1 MPKHEIR
8 KEEKMKISEITER
21 AESEKQQQFFGIVN
35 AMQKGEMPK
44 DGEAGKVAKD
54 MSKKDVK
61 KFAKTKHKGLPKKVG
76 ENASAEEED
85 KFHRKL
91 DKLVHKTF
99 GHSSDE
105 KEVEEAYTQGAAPG
119 AQLKGK
125 EKAPKAKAGRT
136 DHPHGGRLVGET
148 TSAGAVAA
156 VATPIGAMHKRNQD
170 EVDETTSA
178 SSVSVGAP
186 KGKPR
191 NNTGKNALDSKANLL
206 GEKSRKVRRTKR

>member
-8 KEEKMKISEITER
+8 KEEKMKISEIMEVGNPY
-21 AESEKQQQFFGIVN
+21 AVGMAQ
-35 AMQKGEMPK
+35 AMKSTGDTPPLKKSTIKKAHEI
-44 DGEAGKVAKD
+44 AKAID
-54 MSKKDVK
+54 
-61 KFAKTKHKGLPKKVG
+61 

-85 KFHRKL
+85 EFHRKL

-105 KEVEEAYTQGAAPG
+105 VEEAYTQSAAPG
-119 AQLKGK
+119 AQLKGN

-156 VATPIGAMHKRNQD
+156 VATPIGTIRKRNQD

-178 SSVSVGAP
+178 SGVSVGAP

-191 NNTGKNALDSKANLL
+191 NNTGKNALNSKDNLL

>member
-1 MPKHEIR
+1 M
-8 KEEKMKISEITER
+8 EKAKSK
-21 AESEKQQQFFGIVN
+21 AQQRFMGMVHAAQTG
-35 AMQKGEMPK
+35 K
-44 DGEAGKVAKD
+44 DPASPEVAKVAASIK
-54 MSKKDVK
+54 KKD
-61 KFAKTKHKGLPKKVG
+61 AEDYASTKHKGLPKKVG

-156 VATPIGAMHKRNQD
+156 VATPIGAIRKRNQD

-178 SSVSVGAP
+178 SGVSVGAP

-191 NNTGKNALDSKANLL
+191 NNTGKNALDSKGNLL

>member
-1 MPKHEIR
+1 
-8 KEEKMKISEITER
+8 MKISEIMEVGNPY
-21 AESEKQQQFFGIVN
+21 AVGMAQ
-35 AMQKGEMPK
+35 AMKSTGDTPPLKKSTIKKAHEI
-44 DGEAGKVAKD
+44 AKAID
-54 MSKKDVK
+54 
-61 KFAKTKHKGLPKKVG
+61 

-85 KFHRKL
+85 EFHRKL

-105 KEVEEAYTQGAAPG
+105 VEEAYTQSAAPG

-156 VATPIGAMHKRNQD
+156 VATPIGKIRKRNQD

-178 SSVSVGAP
+178 SSVSVGTP
-186 KGKPR
+186 NGKPR
-191 NNTGKNALDSKANLL
+191 NNTGKNALNSKDNLL
-206 GEKSRKVRRTKR
+206 GEKSRTKR

>member
-1 MPKHEIR
+1 
-8 KEEKMKISEITER
+8 MKISEITEIAR
-21 AESEKQQQFFGIVN
+21 SVKQQQFFGVVN

-105 KEVEEAYTQGAAPG
+105 VEEAYTQSAAPG

-178 SSVSVGAP
+178 SGVSVGAP

-191 NNTGKNALDSKANLL
+191 NNTGKNALDSKGNLL

>member
-1 MPKHEIR
+1 MKILDIVERKMTKKEKSKEERLKTKYDDSDMKASMKRQYGDDWEKVYYATIR
-8 KEEKMKISEITER
+8 KKSM
-21 AESEKQQQFFGIVN
+21 
-35 AMQKGEMPK
+35 
-44 DGEAGKVAKD
+44 D
-54 MSKKDVK
+54 
-61 KFAKTKHKGLPKKVG
+61 

-85 KFHRKL
+85 EFHRKL

-105 KEVEEAYTQGAAPG
+105 VEEAYTQSAAPG
-119 AQLKGK
+119 AQLKGN

-156 VATPIGAMHKRNQD
+156 VATPIGAIRKRNQD

-178 SSVSVGAP
+178 SGVSVGAP

-191 NNTGKNALDSKANLL
+191 NNTGKNALNSKDNLL

>member
-1 MPKHEIR
+1 MTKSEKSKEKRLKDKYDDSDMKRSMKRQYGKDWETVYYATIR
-8 KEEKMKISEITER
+8 KKSM
-21 AESEKQQQFFGIVN
+21 
-35 AMQKGEMPK
+35 
-44 DGEAGKVAKD
+44 D
-54 MSKKDVK
+54 
-61 KFAKTKHKGLPKKVG
+61 
-76 ENASAEEED
+76 ENASAKEED
-85 KFHRKL
+85 EFHRKL

-105 KEVEEAYTQGAAPG
+105 VEEAYTQSAAPG
-119 AQLKGK
+119 AQLKGN

-156 VATPIGAMHKRNQD
+156 VATPIGAIRKRNQD

-178 SSVSVGAP
+178 SGVSVGVP

-206 GEKSRKVRRTKR
+206 GEKSRRVRRTKR

>member
-1 MPKHEIR
+1 VVPKHEIR
-8 KEEKMKISEITER
+8 KEEKMKISEIMEVGNPY
-21 AESEKQQQFFGIVN
+21 AVGMAQ
-35 AMQKGEMPK
+35 AMKSTGDTPPLKKSTIKKAHEI
-44 DGEAGKVAKD
+44 AKAID
-54 MSKKDVK
+54 
-61 KFAKTKHKGLPKKVG
+61 
-76 ENASAEEED
+76 ENASDEEED
-85 KFHRKL
+85 EFHRKL
-91 DKLVHKTF
+91 DQLVHKTF

-105 KEVEEAYTQGAAPG
+105 VEEAYTQSAAPG
-119 AQLKGK
+119 AQLKGN

-156 VATPIGAMHKRNQD
+156 VATPIGTIRKRNQD

-178 SSVSVGAP
+178 SGVSVGAP

-191 NNTGKNALDSKANLL
+191 NNTGKNALNSKDNLL

>member
-1 MPKHEIR
+1 VVPKHEIR
-8 KEEKMKISEITER
+8 KEEKMKISEIMEVGNPY
-21 AESEKQQQFFGIVN
+21 AVGMAQ
-35 AMQKGEMPK
+35 AMKSTGDTPPLKKSTIKKAHEI
-44 DGEAGKVAKD
+44 AKAID
-54 MSKKDVK
+54 
-61 KFAKTKHKGLPKKVG
+61 

-85 KFHRKL
+85 EFHRKL

-105 KEVEEAYTQGAAPG
+105 VEEAYTQSAAPG
-119 AQLKGK
+119 AQLKGN

-156 VATPIGAMHKRNQD
+156 VATPIGTIRKRNQD

-178 SSVSVGAP
+178 SGVSVGAP

-191 NNTGKNALDSKANLL
+191 NNTGKNALNSKDNLL

>member
-1 MPKHEIR
+1 MKILDIVERKMTKKEKSKEERLKTKYDDSDMKASMKRQYGDDWEKVYYATIR
-8 KEEKMKISEITER
+8 KKSM
-21 AESEKQQQFFGIVN
+21 
-35 AMQKGEMPK
+35 
-44 DGEAGKVAKD
+44 D
-54 MSKKDVK
+54 
-61 KFAKTKHKGLPKKVG
+61 

-85 KFHRKL
+85 EFHRKL

-105 KEVEEAYTQGAAPG
+105 VEEAYTQSAAPG
-119 AQLKGK
+119 AQLKGN

-156 VATPIGAMHKRNQD
+156 VATPIGTIRKRNQD

-178 SSVSVGAP
+178 SGVSVGAP

-191 NNTGKNALDSKANLL
+191 NNTGKNALNSKDNLL

>member
-1 MPKHEIR
+1 VPKHEIR
-8 KEEKMKISEITER
+8 KEEKMKISEIMEVGNPY
-21 AESEKQQQFFGIVN
+21 AVGMAQ
-35 AMQKGEMPK
+35 AMKSTGDTPPLKKSTIKKAHEI
-44 DGEAGKVAKD
+44 AKAID
-54 MSKKDVK
+54 
-61 KFAKTKHKGLPKKVG
+61 

-85 KFHRKL
+85 EFHRKL

-105 KEVEEAYTQGAAPG
+105 VEEAYTQSAAPG
-119 AQLKGK
+119 AQLKGN

-156 VATPIGAMHKRNQD
+156 VATPIGTIRKRNQD

-178 SSVSVGAP
+178 SGVSVGAP

-191 NNTGKNALDSKANLL
+191 NNTGKNALNSKDNLL

>member
-1 MPKHEIR
+1 
-8 KEEKMKISEITER
+8 MKILDIVER
-21 AESEKQQQFFGIVN
+21 KMTKKEKSKEKRLKKKYDDSDMKASMKKQYG
-35 AMQKGEMPK
+35 K
-44 DGEAGKVAKD
+44 DGENVYYATIRQQS
-54 MSKKDVK
+54 M
-61 KFAKTKHKGLPKKVG
+61 G

-85 KFHRKL
+85 EFHRKL

-105 KEVEEAYTQGAAPG
+105 VEEAYTQSAAPG
-119 AQLKGK
+119 AQLKGN

-156 VATPIGAMHKRNQD
+156 VATPIGTIRKRNQD

-178 SSVSVGAP
+178 SGVSVGAP

-191 NNTGKNALDSKANLL
+191 NNTGKNALNSKDNLL

>member
-1 MPKHEIR
+1 MKILDIVERKMTKKEKSKEERLKTKYDDSGMKASMKKQYGDNWEKVYYATIR
-8 KEEKMKISEITER
+8 KKSM
-21 AESEKQQQFFGIVN
+21 
-35 AMQKGEMPK
+35 
-44 DGEAGKVAKD
+44 D
-54 MSKKDVK
+54 
-61 KFAKTKHKGLPKKVG
+61 
-76 ENASAEEED
+76 ENASAKEED
-85 KFHRKL
+85 EFHRKL

-105 KEVEEAYTQGAAPG
+105 VEEAYTQSAAPG
-119 AQLKGK
+119 AQLKGN

>member
-8 KEEKMKISEITER
+8 KEEKMKISEIMEVGNPY
-21 AESEKQQQFFGIVN
+21 AVGMAQ
-35 AMQKGEMPK
+35 AMKSTGDTPPLKKSTIKKAHEI
-44 DGEAGKVAKD
+44 AKAID
-54 MSKKDVK
+54 
-61 KFAKTKHKGLPKKVG
+61 

-85 KFHRKL
+85 EFHRKL
-91 DKLVHKTF
+91 DNLVHKTF

-105 KEVEEAYTQGAAPG
+105 VEEAYTQSAAPG
-119 AQLKGK
+119 AQLKGN

-156 VATPIGAMHKRNQD
+156 VATPIGTIRKRNQD

-178 SSVSVGAP
+178 SGVSVGAP

-191 NNTGKNALDSKANLL
+191 NNTGKNALNSKDNLL

>member
-1 MPKHEIR
+1 MKILDIVERKMTKKEKSKEERLKTKYDDSDMKASMKRQYGDDWEKVYYATIR
-8 KEEKMKISEITER
+8 KKSM
-21 AESEKQQQFFGIVN
+21 
-35 AMQKGEMPK
+35 
-44 DGEAGKVAKD
+44 D
-54 MSKKDVK
+54 
-61 KFAKTKHKGLPKKVG
+61 

-85 KFHRKL
+85 EFHRKL

-105 KEVEEAYTQGAAPG
+105 VEEAYTQSAAPG

-156 VATPIGAMHKRNQD
+156 VATPIGKIRKRNQD

-178 SSVSVGAP
+178 SSVSVGTP
-186 KGKPR
+186 NGKPR
-191 NNTGKNALDSKANLL
+191 NNTGKNALNSKDNLL
-206 GEKSRKVRRTKR
+206 GEKSRTKR

>member
-1 MPKHEIR
+1 
-8 KEEKMKISEITER
+8 MKISEIMEVGNPY
-21 AESEKQQQFFGIVN
+21 AVGMAQ
-35 AMQKGEMPK
+35 AMKSTGDKPPLKKSTIKKAHEI
-44 DGEAGKVAKD
+44 AKAID
-54 MSKKDVK
+54 
-61 KFAKTKHKGLPKKVG
+61 

-85 KFHRKL
+85 EFHRKL

-105 KEVEEAYTQGAAPG
+105 VEEAYTQGAAPG
-119 AQLKGK
+119 AHLKGK

-156 VATPIGAMHKRNQD
+156 VATPIGAIRKRNQD
-170 EVDETTSA
+170 EVDETISA
-178 SSVSVGAP
+178 SGVSVGAP

-191 NNTGKNALDSKANLL
+191 NNTGKNALNSKDNLL

>member
-8 KEEKMKISEITER
+8 KEEKMKISEIMEVGNPY
-21 AESEKQQQFFGIVN
+21 AVGMAQ
-35 AMQKGEMPK
+35 AMKSTGDTPPLKKSTIKKAHEI
-44 DGEAGKVAKD
+44 AKAID
-54 MSKKDVK
+54 
-61 KFAKTKHKGLPKKVG
+61 

-85 KFHRKL
+85 EFHRKL
-91 DKLVHKTF
+91 DNLVHKTF

-105 KEVEEAYTQGAAPG
+105 VEEAYTQSAAPG
-119 AQLKGK
+119 AQLKGN

-156 VATPIGAMHKRNQD
+156 VATPIGTIRKRNQD

-178 SSVSVGAP
+178 SGVSVGAP

-191 NNTGKNALDSKANLL
+191 NNTGKNALDSKDNLL